1 MEVRYKKC
9 DHCEEIINEMHDYDD
24 YLIDLPY
31 GDFRNV
37 DLCKKCAR
45 ELQLLVG
52 KFIGKENSLGDDVK
66 DEEAE
71 Y

>member
-1 MEVRYKKC
+1 MDIRYHIC
-9 DHCEEIINEMHDYDD
+9 DHCRKTLDEMHDYVE

-31 GDFRNV
+31 GDFQYV

-52 KFIGKENSLGDDVK
+52 KFIGRENSLGDDIK

>member
-1 MEVRYKKC
+1 MEVKFHTC
-9 DHCEEIINEMHDYDD
+9 DHCGKTLNEMHDYTE

-31 GDFRNV
+31 GDFRDV

-66 DEEAE
+66 NEEAE

>member
-1 MEVRYKKC
+1 MQIRYKVC
-9 DHCEEIINEMHDYDD
+9 DHCKAVIDEMKDYVD

-31 GDFRNV
+31 GDFNGV

-52 KFIGKENSLGDDVK
+52 KFIGKENNLGDNIK